1 MSDSFFIHPQHRKS
15 IVTIY
20 PATALPVHVEDAAQN
35 ARKQAFTI
43 SVDQLTP
50 ANLLVIIPI
59 PRPISVHY
67 NRSTNRIVSPAS
79 KSASATCT
87 TPAACWLAPSMRP
100 SSTNS
105 STTSP

>member
-20 PATALPVHVEDAAQN
+20 PATTLQVQVDDATQN

-50 ANLLVIIPI
+50 ANLLVTQNNKTLP
-59 PRPISVHY
+59 P
-67 NRSTNRIVSPAS
+67 
-79 KSASATCT
+79 
-87 TPAACWLAPSMRP
+87 
-100 SSTNS
+100 
-105 STTSP
+105 